1 MSWHGSVTCSHC
13 YERGHNQRGCPKLKA
28 EAAANPNSYAASKLK
43 QQKPRECSYCAG
55 TGHNRRGCADLKSHK
70 RHFVSDLHIWRQGL
84 HKWAESIGLGYGA
97 LVRSPVNWRNH
108 RNEHMDGA
116 RDPATLMFVEV
127 EDNEYSSLNHKY
139 ATEPGIRMREGLN
152 TEILGGEVTYS
163 GSIRRLSLA
172 LPDLPVLAPAE
183 GKDHYG
189 YTRTRNAA
197 EATWNVVSP
206 SPAPGFPAS
215 FSSRAQA
222 QEIADAWFQ
231 AGKDA
236 NTIREFY
243 QLTTEQRKA
252 IKEYLND
259 SATLDELHAR
269 LNPTDDDNSDSN
281 NE

>member
-1 MSWHGSVTCSHC
+1 MW
-13 YERGHNQRGCPKLKA
+13 
-28 EAAANPNSYAASKLK
+28 
-43 QQKPRECSYCAG
+43 
-55 TGHNRRGCADLKSHK
+55 RRG
-70 RHFVSDLHIWRQGL
+70 VE
-84 HKWAESIGLGYGA
+84 KWAKSIGLGYGA
-97 LVRSPVNWRNH
+97 LVRSPVNWRSH
-108 RNEHMDGA
+108 RNEHMDGS
-116 RDPATLMFVEV
+116 RDPATLMFLEV
-127 EDNEYSSLNHKY
+127 EDNEHSSLTHRY

-163 GSIRRLSLA
+163 GSVRRLSLA
-172 LPDLPVLAPAE
+172 LPDLPLLAPAE
-183 GKDHYG
+183 GKDRYG
-189 YTRTRNAA
+189 YDRKRSAA
-197 EATWNVVSP
+197 EAIWSVVSP

-215 FSSRAQA
+215 FSSRLQA
-222 QEIADAWFQ
+222 QEIADTWFQ

-269 LNPTDDDNSDSN
+269 LSPSEDDNSDSN